1 MIQTYTIIAIV
12 GFALA
17 AVLAVTAIIMFF
29 ALHIKQVHDD
39 LTGKTAARSIV
50 AIRSRAKTRARKE
63 PHAAQ
68 RLGWE
73 HEPSSAE
80 LAGFAQA
87 VEMPFLQDDK
97 DATTMFS
104 FGSDSGSEGATTM
117 ISLNTDSEDE
127 SATTMI
133 STDAYS
139 EDEGKPTMFSFGA
152 DSDNESATAMLASP
166 DIYDVDE
173 APTAFLGGM
182 DVAPFPGGVR

>member
-17 AVLAVTAIIMFF
+17 AVLAVTAIVMFF
-29 ALHIKQVHDD
+29 ALHIKQVRDD

-87 VEMPFLQDDK
+87 AEMPFSQDDE

-104 FGSDSGSEGATTM
+104 FGNDSDNEDATTMISIDADSEDEGATTM
-117 ISLNTDSEDE
+117 ISPDV
-127 SATTMI
+127 
-133 STDAYS
+133 YS
-139 EDEGKPTMFSFGA
+139 ENEGETTMFSFGA
-152 DSDNESATAMLASP
+152 DSDDEGTTGTLVSP
-166 DIYDVDE
+166 EVYDVDE
-173 APTAFLGGM
+173 APTTFLGGM
-182 DVAPFPGGVR
+182 PAEPFPGGVR